1 MVIVPHDG
9 AAMAKG
15 VEIAHE
21 AGIPTIS
28 YDRLITGTDKIDL
41 YVTFDNVKVG
51 VLQATYLADAL
62 KVSNGKLKVDMAVS
76 EDKLDRMVAFLMS
89 DKPMAKNIEVSF
101 AGKDVPLRHDE
112 IELAIDEVVEE
123 WIDFE
128 ELFASQDGL
137 KISHPYYGP
146 LDFQQW
152 MRLHAKHFTH
162 HLEQFGIK

>member
-1 MVIVPHDG
+1 MFIEPNIEVVLSLLSKLDTNAKPLWGNMSAQRMVEH
-9 AAMAKG
+9 
-15 VEIAHE
+15 
-21 AGIPTIS
+21 
-28 YDRLITGTDKIDL
+28 
-41 YVTFDNVKVG
+41 
-51 VLQATYLADAL
+51 LADAL
-62 KVSNGKLKVDMAVS
+62 KVSNGKLKVEMVIS

-137 KISHPYYGP
+137 KISHSYYGP

>member
-1 MVIVPHDG
+1 MFIEPNIEVILSLLSKLDTNAKPLWGNMSAQRMVEH
-9 AAMAKG
+9 
-15 VEIAHE
+15 
-21 AGIPTIS
+21 
-28 YDRLITGTDKIDL
+28 
-41 YVTFDNVKVG
+41 
-51 VLQATYLADAL
+51 LADAL
-62 KVSNGKLKVDMAVS
+62 KVSNGKLKVEMAVS
-76 EDKLDRMVAFLMS
+76 EDKLDRMVAFLIS

-128 ELFASQDGL
+128 ELFGSQDGL

-152 MRLHAKHFTH
+152 MRLHAKHFSH

>member
-1 MVIVPHDG
+1 MFIEPNIEVVLSLLSKLDTNAKPLWGNMSAQRMVEHL
-9 AAMAKG
+9 
-15 VEIAHE
+15 
-21 AGIPTIS
+21 T
-28 YDRLITGTDKIDL
+28 
-41 YVTFDNVKVG
+41 
-51 VLQATYLADAL
+51 DAL

>member
-1 MVIVPHDG
+1 MFIEPNIEVVLSLLSKLDTNAKPLWGNMSAQRMVEH
-9 AAMAKG
+9 
-15 VEIAHE
+15 
-21 AGIPTIS
+21 
-28 YDRLITGTDKIDL
+28 
-41 YVTFDNVKVG
+41 
-51 VLQATYLADAL
+51 LADAL
-62 KVSNGKLKVDMAVS
+62 KVYNGKLKVDMAVS

>member
-1 MVIVPHDG
+1 MFIEPNIEVVLSLLSKLDTNAKPLWGNMSAQRMVEH
-9 AAMAKG
+9 
-15 VEIAHE
+15 
-21 AGIPTIS
+21 
-28 YDRLITGTDKIDL
+28 
-41 YVTFDNVKVG
+41 
-51 VLQATYLADAL
+51 LADAL
-62 KVSNGKLKVDMAVS
+62 KVSNGELKVDMAVS